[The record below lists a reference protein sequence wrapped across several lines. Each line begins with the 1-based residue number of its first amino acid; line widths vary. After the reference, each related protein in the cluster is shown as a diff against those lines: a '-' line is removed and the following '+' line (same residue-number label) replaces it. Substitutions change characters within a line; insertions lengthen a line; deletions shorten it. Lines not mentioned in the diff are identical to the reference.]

1 MTLLL
6 GKKFDFK
13 GPCRLSCRMAGSGPP
28 LLLLHGVG
36 NTSSMAEMLPLYEA
50 MQPMRTVVA
59 LDLPG
64 FGASERGDRNYT
76 PRLMAD
82 ALHMTAAF
90 VRMQCK
96 LKPRHQLDAVAYGMS
111 CEFLAR
117 AAAEDPAR
125 WGRLAFISPTG
136 LNGPKSR
143 SGGVVKRMGRAIVN
157 RVLKTRLW
165 GQALYE
171 GLTSPLVVRRE
182 LQSTFGTSYVD
193 DELFDNALAAT
204 RDPGA
209 RFAPFRAL
217 TGQLSSKDIVQVYRS
232 LRQPVWVTHGKR
244 GIAAEFQHN
253 PDLARRPNWRVTAFK
268 SGAMPHFQHN
278 PAFVRVLCQFLAEDL

>member
-1 MTLLL
+1 
-6 GKKFDFK
+6 
-13 GPCRLSCRMAGSGPP
+13 
-28 LLLLHGVG
+28 
-36 NTSSMAEMLPLYEA
+36 MAEMLPLYEA
-50 MQPMRTVVA
+50 MQPTRTVVA

-64 FGASERGDRNYT
+64 FGSSERGDRNYT

-82 ALHMTAAF
+82 ALHMTASY
-90 VRMQCK
+90 VRVKCK
-96 LKPRHQLDAVAYGMS
+96 LPPRHRLDAVAYGMS

-136 LNGPKSR
+136 LNGPK
-143 SGGVVKRMGRAIVN
+143 GRPKGIARRVGQAIMH

-165 GQALYE
+165 SKTLYE
-171 GLTSPLVVRRE
+171 GLTSPVVVRRE
-182 LQSTFGTSYVD
+182 MQSTFGTTYVD
-193 DELFDNALAAT
+193 DELFDHALATT

-217 TGQLSSKDIVQVYRS
+217 TGQMSSKDIVKVYQA

-244 GIAAEFQHN
+244 GIAAGFQHN
-253 PDLARRPNWRVTAFK
+253 PSLQNKPNWRLTAFK

-278 PAFVRVLCQFLAEDL
+278 PAFVRVLHQFLAEDL